1 MSSAKA
7 KCLDGDD
14 CQVRVIHL
22 DRVEQARRETVS
34 GKELNWLASIY
45 KVLGDPSRLKIVM
58 ALRNVEMCVCDLAA
72 FLGLTESAISH
83 QLRRFKDLALVR
95 SRREGQVIYYS
106 LDDEH
111 VAKSFAMNEAE
122 MKFLEEGLTAMGL
135 KTIPSQANFIY
146 CDVGMDGASMYDALL
161 QEGVI
166 VRHIRGSMIRVT
178 IGQPTENRRL
188 LQALEHVLPTL
199 SKSA

>member
-1 MSSAKA
+1 MGSAKT

-14 CQVRVIHL
+14 CKVRVIHL

-34 GKELNWLASIY
+34 QKELNWLASIY

-58 ALRNVEMCVCDLAA
+58 TLRNVEMCVCDLAA

-83 QLRRFKDLALVR
+83 QLRRFKDLALVK

-111 VAKSFAMNEAE
+111 VAE
-122 MKFLEEGLTAMGL
+122 
-135 KTIPSQANFIY
+135 
-146 CDVGMDGASMYDALL
+146 LL
-161 QEGVI
+161 NTG
-166 VRHIRGSMIRVT
+166 
-178 IGQPTENRRL
+178 
-188 LQALEHVLPTL
+188 LEHVTE
-199 SKSA
+199 